1 MYIYNFRYHN
11 VLKSKDLSMR
21 TNEDIDCV
29 FGRRRKP
36 SKKEQ
41 VPLFNIHYS
50 SKSQTSIILSSQYVT
65 ELSIITQI

>member
-29 FGRRRKP
+29 FGRRRKR

-41 VPLFNIHYS
+41 VPLF
-50 SKSQTSIILSSQYVT
+50 
-65 ELSIITQI
+65 